1 MKTYV
6 LEFIV
11 PGITLVEK
19 TIVAGSVKIV
29 GDQYEFLDEKGDLI
43 IGLPIKNV
51 KIKTITKSWSSYTEK
66 RKTDGTNK

>member
-11 PGITLVEK
+11 PGITIVEK
-19 TIVAGSVKIV
+19 TIVAGSVKV
-29 GDQYEFLDEKGDLI
+29 VDDQYEFLDEKGNLI

-66 RKTDGTNK
+66 SKTDDTNK

>member
-11 PGITLVEK
+11 PGITIVEK
-19 TIVAGSVKIV
+19 TIVAGSIKVV
-29 GDQYEFLDEKGDLI
+29 DDQYEFLDEKGNLI

-66 RKTDGTNK
+66 SKTDDTNK

>member
-11 PGITLVEK
+11 PGITIVEK
-19 TIVAGSVKIV
+19 TIVAGSVKV
-29 GDQYEFLDEKGDLI
+29 VNDQYEFLDEKGNLI

-66 RKTDGTNK
+66 SKTDDTNK

>member
-19 TIVAGSVKIV
+19 TIVAGSVNVV
-29 GDQYEFLDEKGDLI
+29 GDQYEFLDEKGNLI

-66 RKTDGTNK
+66 SKTDDTKK

>member
-11 PGITLVEK
+11 PGITIVEK
-19 TIVAGSVKIV
+19 TIVAGSVKV
-29 GDQYEFLDEKGDLI
+29 VDDQYEFLDEKGDLI

-66 RKTDGTNK
+66 SKTDDTNK